1 MKRLHARDHE
11 LVIPTSFGHL
21 CGVACATRTGR
32 RNIPADRAN
41 QDRKG
46 LRMVVSLSRRGD
58 VEPFHAMDV
67 LAEANRLK
75 ARGVPVI
82 SMAVGQPSDPAPA
95 RVLEAAAKALESG
108 QIGYTDA
115 LGLAPLRTAIAT
127 HYADHYGL
135 DIAPGRIA
143 VTTGSSAAFN
153 LAFLAMFDPGDRVAI
168 AAPGYP
174 AYRNIMAALGIDV
187 VEIELGSDAYLHA
200 GHIEAAHRVKPL
212 KGVLF
217 ASPANPTG
225 AVIPAT
231 ELKLLVETAEKLGI
245 GVISDEIYHRLAY
258 AAPDATALAYGN
270 GVTVIN
276 SFSKYYCMTGWRI
289 GWMVLSEPLVRQVER
304 IAQSLYISPPE
315 LSQIAAIE
323 AFKATQELDAVKAR
337 YAWNRE
343 LLMKRLPELGFPLA
357 APMDGA
363 FYAFCDV
370 TRHTNDSMAFAR
382 KMLAEAHVAATP
394 GRDFDPLAGH
404 RTMRFSYAGSHDEMV
419 EAMARIE
426 NWLK

>member
-1 MKRLHARDHE
+1 
-11 LVIPTSFGHL
+11 
-21 CGVACATRTGR
+21 
-32 RNIPADRAN
+32 
-41 QDRKG
+41 
-46 LRMVVSLSRRGD
+46 
-58 VEPFHAMDV
+58 MDV

-75 ARGVPVI
+75 ARGIQVV

-95 RVLEAAAKALESG
+95 VVREAAARALAIG
-108 QIGYTDA
+108 RIGYTDT
-115 LGLAPLRTAIAT
+115 LGLPALREAIAH
-127 HYADHYGL
+127 HYADHYGVEVS
-135 DIAPGRIA
+135 PERVA

-174 AYRNIMAALGIDV
+174 AYRNIMAALGIEV
-187 VEIELGSDAYLHA
+187 VEIELGTAAYLDA
-200 GHIEAAHRVKPL
+200 GHLRAAHAEKPL

-225 AVIPAT
+225 AVIPAA
-231 ELKLLVETAEKLGI
+231 ELAALIGAAEELGI
-245 GVISDEIYHRLAY
+245 TVISDEIYHRLAY
-258 AAPDATALAYGN
+258 GAPDVTALGMGA

-289 GWMVLSEPLVRQVER
+289 GWMVLPDELVRAVER

-315 LSQIAAIE
+315 LSQVAAIE
-323 AFKATQELDAVKAR
+323 AFKATPELEAVKAR

-343 LLMKRLPELGFPLA
+343 LLIKRLPELGLPLA

-370 TRHTNDSMAFAR
+370 TRHTNDSMEFAR
-382 KMLAEAHVAATP
+382 RMLAEAHVAATP

-404 RTMRFSYAGSHDEMV
+404 RSMRFSYAGSHEDMV
-419 EAMARIE
+419 EALARIE
-426 NWLK
+426 RWLK

>member
-1 MKRLHARDHE
+1 
-11 LVIPTSFGHL
+11 
-21 CGVACATRTGR
+21 
-32 RNIPADRAN
+32 
-41 QDRKG
+41 
-46 LRMVVSLSRRGD
+46 MVVSLSRRGE
-58 VEPFHAMDV
+58 VEPFHAMDI

-75 ARGVPVI
+75 ATGVPVI
-82 SMAVGQPSDPAPA
+82 SMAVGQPSDPAPVGV
-95 RVLEAAAKALESG
+95 REAAVNALKIG
-108 QIGYTDA
+108 RIGYTDS
-115 LGLAPLRTAIAT
+115 LGLADLRKAIAG
-127 HYADHYGL
+127 HYGDHYGI
-135 DIAPGRIA
+135 DVAPNRVA

-174 AYRNIMAALGIDV
+174 AYRNIMAALGIEI
-187 VEIELGSDAYLHA
+187 VEIELGLDAYLHA
-200 GHIEAAHRVKPL
+200 DHLKVAHRENPL

-225 AVIPAT
+225 AVIPAD
-231 ELKLLVETAEKLGI
+231 ELSALVRTAEELGI
-245 GVISDEIYHRLAY
+245 AVISDEIYHRLAY
-258 AAPDATALAYGN
+258 AAPDTTALAYGS

-289 GWMVLSEPLVRQVER
+289 GWMVLPDALVRPIER

-323 AFKATQELDAVKAR
+323 AFKATEELEAVKAR

-343 LLMKRLPELGFPLA
+343 LLMQRLPELGFPLA

-382 KMLAEAHVAATP
+382 KMLAEAHVAAAP

-404 RTMRFSYAGSHDEMV
+404 RTMRFSYAGSHDDMV

-426 NWLK
+426 RWLK